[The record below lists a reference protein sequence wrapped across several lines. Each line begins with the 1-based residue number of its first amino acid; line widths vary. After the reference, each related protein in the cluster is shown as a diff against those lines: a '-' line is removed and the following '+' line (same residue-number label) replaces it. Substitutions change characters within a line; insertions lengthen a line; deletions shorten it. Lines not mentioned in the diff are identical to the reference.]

1 MSGGTM
7 LYGGDEIGALVFDPG
22 HHSLRVGYAQED
34 SPKAEIPSVVGIGQA
49 AQASDTNLDPETKTD
64 NNVTPGNSDSR
75 KFYVDTNY
83 VNVPRSHM
91 EVQTYMKDGMIDNW
105 ELFEKVIDYAY
116 ANVIQSEPEY
126 HPVLFSEA
134 SWNVRNNREKLTEL
148 MFEKYNVPAFF
159 LVKNA
164 VLAAFSSG
172 RATALVVDSGATH
185 TSAVPVHEGYVLS
198 QAVVKSPLGGD
209 FLSRQCRQH
218 LEKHGIDLSP
228 VYKIAS
234 KDVVK
239 ERDNARCTLR
249 KLPENLTQS
258 WQNYMLQ
265 LMMQDF
271 QMNVLQVLEN
281 PYDERVAAQIPTV
294 HYEFPNGY
302 HQDFA
307 SERFKIAE
315 SLFDNAML
323 GAGQL
328 ASTSVGMCDADVR
341 LSLFG
346 SVVVTGG
353 NTLLQGF
360 PERLNRDLQLRA
372 PSNTRL
378 KMISANGSVERRFGA
393 WIGGSILASIGT
405 FQQMWISSQEYE
417 EAGKS
422 QVERKCP

>member
-1 MSGGTM
+1 MSAGNM

-34 SPKAEIPSVVGIGQA
+34 TPKAEIPSVVGVGPE
-49 AQASDTNLDPETKTD
+49 DPETSTDLETKSD
-64 NNVTPGNSDSR
+64 NNITQNNSDAR
-75 KFYVDTNY
+75 KYYVDTTY
-83 VNVPRSHM
+83 VNVPRANM
-91 EVQTYMKDGMIDNW
+91 EIQTYMKDGMIDNW
-105 ELFEKVIDYAY
+105 DLFEKVIDYTY
-116 ANVIQSEPEY
+116 SKVIQSEPEY

-164 VLAAFSSG
+164 VLAAFASG
-172 RATALVVDSGATH
+172 RASALVVDSGATH
-185 TSAVPVHEGYVLS
+185 TSAVPVHEGFVLS

-209 FLSRQCRQH
+209 YLSLQCRQY
-218 LEKHGIDLSP
+218 LEAQGIDLTP
-228 VYKIAS
+228 VYKIAA

-249 KLPENLTQS
+249 KLPDNLTQS
-258 WQNYMLQ
+258 WQNYMQKSL
-265 LMMQDF
+265 LQDF
-271 QMNVLQVLEN
+271 QMNILQVLEN
-281 PYDERVAAQIPTV
+281 PYDERVAAQIPSV

-302 HQDFA
+302 HQEFS
-307 SERFKIAE
+307 SERFKLAE
-315 SLFDNAML
+315 SLFDHTML

-360 PERLNRDLQLRA
+360 PERLNRDLQHRA

-417 EAGKS
+417 ESGKS

>member
-1 MSGGTM
+1 
-7 LYGGDEIGALVFDPG
+7 
-22 HHSLRVGYAQED
+22 
-34 SPKAEIPSVVGIGQA
+34 
-49 AQASDTNLDPETKTD
+49 
-64 NNVTPGNSDSR
+64 
-75 KFYVDTNY
+75 
-83 VNVPRSHM
+83 
-91 EVQTYMKDGMIDNW
+91 
-105 ELFEKVIDYAY
+105 
-116 ANVIQSEPEY
+116 
-126 HPVLFSEA
+126 
-134 SWNVRNNREKLTEL
+134 

-218 LEKHGIDLSP
+218 LEKLNIDLSP

-239 ERDNARCTLR
+239 ERDNARFTLR

-258 WQNYMLQ
+258 WQNYMTQ

-271 QMNVLQVLEN
+271 QMNALQVLEN
-281 PYDERVAAQIPTV
+281 PFDERVASQIPMV

-302 HQDFA
+302 HQDFG

-346 SVVVTGG
+346 SVVVTG
-353 NTLLQGF
+353 
-360 PERLNRDLQLRA
+360 
-372 PSNTRL
+372 
-378 KMISANGSVERRFGA
+378 K
-393 WIGGSILASIGT
+393 
-405 FQQMWISSQEYE
+405 
-417 EAGKS
+417 
-422 QVERKCP
+422 